1 MRPHIRTFAEE
12 AVAALPRLDP
22 VVEIGARP
30 AEGQEDIAARDLYA
44 GREYIG
50 CDIQEGQGVD
60 RIEDV
65 HALTF
70 ADDSVGTV
78 VAFDTLEHVADPLR
92 ALREIHRVL
101 RPGGVVVIT
110 SVMFFPIHAHP
121 WDFWRFT
128 PEGFAQLLAPFESSL
143 VLGYGW
149 DLMPETVFGVGV
161 KGPAPDLTPAL
172 FPRTAAA
179 CEQWGAGRAVDLGPI
194 RMTLPQLWRWAARTT
209 ATTWKRSLLD
219 RVPGELGR
227 STAPGAR

>member
-1 MRPHIRTFAEE
+1 LRPHNRTFAY
-12 AVAALPRLDP
+12 VAGPSLPRLDP
-22 VVEIGARP
+22 VGEIGARP
-30 AEGQEDIAARDLYA
+30 AEGQEQVADLRALYS

-50 CDIQEGQGVD
+50 CDIQEGLGVD

-65 HALTF
+65 HALRF
-70 ADDSVGTV
+70 DDDSVGTV

-92 ALREIHRVL
+92 ALQEIHRVL

-128 PEGFAQLLAPFESSL
+128 PEGFAQLLAPFESSF

-161 KGPAPDLTPAL
+161 KGPAPDLGPAL

-179 CEQWGAGRAVDLGPI
+179 CETWGHGRAVDLGPI
-194 RMTLPQLWRWAARTT
+194 RMTLPQMWRWAARTT
-209 ATTWKRSLLD
+209 ASAWKRSALE
-219 RVPGELGR
+219 RAGR
-227 STAPGAR
+227 SPA